1 MVVGAT
7 GYIGQNVAAAFR
19 RAGHDVWGLVRTA
32 DDVGRLEIDEI
43 HAVIGDL
50 QQPESYLVVAEMC
63 DGLVHTALGST
74 GNAEALD
81 RLTFTTLLGAART
94 AEEPR
99 TIVYTGGCWDY
110 GDTAGQAVDETAAV
124 RPIRATA
131 WRPTHERQL
140 LDARGVRVLVV
151 RPGNVYGRGGG
162 ITGTWFAAATCGRPL
177 EVAGTGDNHWAMVH
191 VDDLANGYVRAV
203 ESGISGE
210 IFNFADG
217 TNARVRDMV
226 QSIVEATAHQ
236 GQVRYVAESEAERT
250 IGVMAEALALDFAV
264 DARKAALML
273 NWRPRHYGFSAEAA
287 TYLRAWRATQSPV
300 APPELTGRK
309 DNE

>member
-1 MVVGAT
+1 
-7 GYIGQNVAAAFR
+7 
-19 RAGHDVWGLVRTA
+19 
-32 DDVGRLEIDEI
+32 
-43 HAVIGDL
+43 
-50 QQPESYLVVAEMC
+50 
-63 DGLVHTALGST
+63 
-74 GNAEALD
+74 
-81 RLTFTTLLGAART
+81 
-94 AEEPR
+94 
-99 TIVYTGGCWDY
+99 
-110 GDTAGQAVDETAAV
+110 
-124 RPIRATA
+124 
-131 WRPTHERQL
+131 
-140 LDARGVRVLVV
+140 
-151 RPGNVYGRGGG
+151 
-162 ITGTWFAAATCGRPL
+162 
-177 EVAGTGDNHWAMVH
+177 MVH